1 MTRHRWRLCRAS
13 TPGLGTLGSMRRSP
27 LLPIVALVSLL
38 GVACSGGD
46 EGSSSTT
53 DDASASTTAA
63 ASTAPPT
70 TTAPTTTAPPSTTA
84 TPTTVPSDTVIDTTV
99 PADTV
104 VDTTVPADP
113 LAAVAST
120 ALITFEDFASGW
132 SEDLPD
138 DEPDDDE
145 ATDIVA
151 ECAGIDP
158 ALIGNDLLGATRVE
172 VGFTTLDE
180 TFSLD
185 HSVGFAADE
194 VTAGEA
200 FAAITDPDVPACY
213 GEAVQQF
220 FEMQMSSDDPADTLP
235 PGLEIGEA
243 TATVGDLSAFALQ
256 SEVHWFH
263 VEYPLTL
270 DTQTFDQHADF
281 VFFRNGAAL
290 AQVMMTGFGQPF
302 PEGDIQGIVELVDTK
317 LAAIA

>member
-1 MTRHRWRLCRAS
+1 
-13 TPGLGTLGSMRRSP
+13 MRRRS
-27 LLPIVALVSLL
+27 LLPLVSAVAVLAA
-38 GVACSGGD
+38 ACSGDD
-46 EGSSSTT
+46 EGASSAT
-53 DDASASTTAA
+53 DDAAVSTTAA
-63 ASTAPPT
+63 TTTAPPT
-70 TTAPTTTAPPSTTA
+70 TPAPTTVPTTVPPSTTVA
-84 TPTTVPSDTVIDTTV
+84 PTTV

-104 VDTTVPADP
+104 VDTTVPADTIPETTTPADP
-113 LAAVAST
+113 LAALAAT

-132 SEDLPD
+132 SEDEPD

-151 ECAGIDP
+151 ECADIDP
-158 ALIGNDLLGATRVE
+158 ALIGNDLLGTTRVE

-194 VTAGEA
+194 ATADAA
-200 FAAITDPDVPACY
+200 FAAITDPDVPGCY

-220 FEMQMSSDDPADTLP
+220 FEMQTTSDDPADTLP

-243 TATVGDLSAFALQ
+243 TATVGDLSAFTLQ

-290 AQVMMTGFGQPF
+290 AQVMLTGFGQPF

-317 LAAIA
+317 LSAIA